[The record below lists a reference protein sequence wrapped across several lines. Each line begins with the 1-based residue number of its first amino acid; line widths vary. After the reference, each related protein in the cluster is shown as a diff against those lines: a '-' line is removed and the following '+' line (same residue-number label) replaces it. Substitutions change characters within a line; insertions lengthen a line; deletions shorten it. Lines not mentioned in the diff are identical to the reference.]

1 MKRFVPMLCL
11 LTCLALTSC
20 ADRTR
25 QNCETTNANG
35 LLERRCP

>member
-1 MKRFVPMLCL
+1 MKRLAL
-11 LTCLALTSC
+11 LSLLALTLTAC

-25 QNCETTNANG
+25 HNCDTTKANG